1 MLSLYIYIMIISSSL
16 KNIKNI
22 NLIKKKIPLRM
33 ITNPL
38 PGVDIGIPLTI
49 FQQTY
54 SSLHYGSTFINLKGI
69 LIQYIVGF
77 YAYGG
82 DRYLDAQLYQHLPFN
97 STKTELYEYIN
108 DNSSNIGFSLFL
120 SKILIFF
127 ILSDNL
133 LLYSPFL
140 ITIET
145 IPYYNEIKKNIGVFK
160 PFYIAILWT
169 ASAILLPSIIN
180 DQNYSIL
187 LYPLDYLPCT
197 LTLFAASN
205 FADIK
210 DIEEDKINKIDTL
223 PVVYG
228 EINSKMISLFSL
240 FLSSLM
246 IAFNPHFMDSQ
257 NVASFLEV
265 QNALISIISLI

>member
-1 MLSLYIYIMIISSSL
+1 MIISSSL
-16 KNIKNI
+16 PKFKKLNS
-22 NLIKKKIPLRM
+22 IKKTPFKM

-38 PGVDIGIPLTI
+38 PGADIGIPLTI

-54 SSLHYGSTFINLKGI
+54 SSLHYGKNFLNVKAII
-69 LIQYIVGF
+69 IQFIVGF

-82 DRYLDAQLYQHLPFN
+82 DRYIDAQLYEHSPFN
-97 STKTELYEYIN
+97 STKTELYQYIN
-108 DNSSNIGFSLFL
+108 DNSSNIAFSLFL
-120 SKILIFF
+120 SKIIIFF

-140 ITIET
+140 ISIET
-145 IPYYNEIKKNIGVFK
+145 IPYYNEIKKNIGIYK

-169 ASAILLPSIIN
+169 ASAILLPSIIH
-180 DQNYSIL
+180 DQDYSIF

-197 LTLFAASN
+197 LSLFAASN

-210 DIEEDKINKIDTL
+210 DIEEDKINNINTI
-223 PVVYG
+223 PVIYG
-228 EINSKMISLFSL
+228 EKNSKMISLFCL

-246 IAFNPHFMDSQ
+246 LAINPHLADSQ
-257 NVASFLEV
+257 KVASFLEI
-265 QNALISIISLI
+265 QNALISIISII

>member
-1 MLSLYIYIMIISSSL
+1 MIISSSL

-22 NLIKKKIPLRM
+22 NLIKQKNPLKM

-38 PGVDIGIPLTI
+38 PGADIGIPLTI

-54 SSLHYGSTFINLKGI
+54 SYLHYGKTVINVKAI
-69 LIQYIVGF
+69 LVQFIVGF
-77 YAYGG
+77 YSYGG
-82 DRYLDAQLYQHLPFN
+82 DRYLDAQLYKYSPFN
-97 STKTELYEYIN
+97 TSKSELYEYII
-108 DNSSNIGFSLFL
+108 DNSSNIAFSLFL

-145 IPYYNEIKKNIGVFK
+145 IPYYNEIKKNIGIYK

-180 DQNYSIL
+180 DQDYSIFF
-187 LYPLDYLPCT
+187 YPLDYLPCT

-205 FADIK
+205 LADIK
-210 DIEEDKINKIDTL
+210 DIEEDKVNQINTL

-228 EINSKMISLFSL
+228 ANNSKIISLLCL

-246 IAFNPHFMDSQ
+246 IAFNPHFIESQ
-257 NVASFLEV
+257 NVAAFLEI
-265 QNALISIISLI
+265 QNALISTISLIQ